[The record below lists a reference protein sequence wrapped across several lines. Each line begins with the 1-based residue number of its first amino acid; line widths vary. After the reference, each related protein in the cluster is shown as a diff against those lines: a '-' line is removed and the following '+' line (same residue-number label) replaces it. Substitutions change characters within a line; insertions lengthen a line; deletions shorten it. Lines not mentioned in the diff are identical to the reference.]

1 MTSHVQFERGQAM
14 TEFVV
19 AMLIVVPLVLG
30 VIYIGKYEDLKF
42 SAIQASRHAAFD
54 RVFDPLA
61 RHKNST
67 VLAEETRARFFTD
80 PMLKNQGAVAFQD
93 STQGQQGTKGT
104 LNQNWY
110 GTGGDPVVQRYSEIR
125 VDVRSDPNAALV
137 RNWYKTLDAAG
148 KVNFSIADPGIAE
161 ARVQVPLAKVVTFAP
176 LAKLNLNLD
185 VSTAVLTDGFNA
197 GGATSP
203 SVNNVHDRTFADW
216 GLIFGKI
223 PNFQS
228 LLSFIDK
235 GVLKYGW
242 QALSDTDGPQWGC
255 VSPDVVPGDVA
266 PGAKYDPKT
275 NC

>member
-1 MTSHVQFERGQAM
+1 MNNGAQFQRGQSV

-19 AMLIVVPLVLG
+19 AMLVVIPLFLG
-30 VIYIGKYEDLKF
+30 VVYIGKYEDLKF
-42 SAIQASRHAAFD
+42 SAVQASRYAAFD
-54 RVFDPLA
+54 RVFDPSA

-80 PMLKNQGAVAFQD
+80 PMLKNNGAVAFQD

-110 GTGGDPVVQRYSEIR
+110 GTGGDPIVKQYSDVAVNVQNVVPSGI
-125 VDVRSDPNAALV
+125 
-137 RNWYKTLDAAG
+137 KIKGLDETAG
-148 KVNFSIADPGIAE
+148 KLNFKIADPGIAK
-161 ARVQVPLAKVVTFAP
+161 ADVQVPLQNVATFAP
-176 LAKLNLNLD
+176 LSKLNLNLD
-185 VSTAVLTDGFNA
+185 VSTAVLTDGYNA

-203 SVNNVHDRTFADW
+203 SVNNVRDRTFADW

-223 PNFQS
+223 PRLQS
-228 LLSFIDK
+228 LLSAIDK
-235 GVLKYGW
+235 GVMKYGW

-255 VSPDVVPGDVA
+255 VSPDVVPSDVA